1 MGQKRIFWY
10 NRWCR
15 HHTTSKNYLNK
26 GPTSKLTEFFSRYD
40 FTESL
45 HVFTS
50 NGQLIKL
57 KVISRDS
64 SPGLGISS
72 RGGPRPSDKEGGRGH
87 LDPET
92 KGGGGWFQQ
101 KIFWA
106 LWASVWSKNKAP
118 WAPLLDPPLSSFSC
132 RASTF

>member
-1 MGQKRIFWY
+1 MVPSPYDIY
-10 NRWCR
+10 
-15 HHTTSKNYLNK
+15 KNYLNK

-45 HVFTS
+45 HVLTS

-72 RGGPRPSDKEGGRGH
+72 RGGSRPSDKEGGRGH

-101 KIFWA
+101 KFFWA
-106 LWASVWSKNKAP
+106 LWALVWSKNKAP
-118 WAPLLDPPLSSFSC
+118 WAPLLDPPLSRFSC
-132 RASTF
+132 RVSTF

>member
-1 MGQKRIFWY
+1 MVPSPYDIY
-10 NRWCR
+10 
-15 HHTTSKNYLNK
+15 KNYLNK

-72 RGGPRPSDKEGGRGH
+72 RGGSRPSDKEGGRGH

-92 KGGGGWFQQ
+92 KGGGGGGFN
-101 KIFWA
+101 
-106 LWASVWSKNKAP
+106 KNFFGLFGPQFGLKTRP
-118 WAPLLDPPLSSFSC
+118 PGPLSW
-132 RASTF
+132 THH